1 MHDPATSSFW
11 SMHPRYLVLL
21 AFTSAIVG
29 CSRATPGTPA
39 IDKATFDVVIEN
51 GRIVDGTGNPWTY
64 GDVGIRGARIVA
76 VTQAGVLHEASA
88 KLRID
93 AHHHIVAPGFIDLQ
107 GQSIAALTWG
117 DGRVVSKVT
126 QGVTT
131 EILGEG
137 TTPGPSNAHVDS
149 LGDVQ
154 TMEPPPPPAL
164 LQTFQGEHG
173 FGAWLDAMR
182 HHRNSIN
189 AGSFLGA
196 QTVRASVMG
205 FKAGAPN
212 AAELDSMRAV
222 VRNAMRE
229 GAFGIASALIYP
241 PGSYAGTN
249 ELIELAKAM
258 APFHGEYITHMRSE
272 DDSLFEAM
280 DEAFRIA
287 REGGVRLEIFHLK
300 ASNRRN
306 WSKAP
311 EMVAKIDSARASGL
325 DVGATM
331 YPYPFSGNNLGEC
344 FPDWAAENGKLMD
357 NLKNPETR
365 SRILNEM
372 ADPKGDPLCQIEGPS
387 AYLIADF
394 KRPEYAKYE
403 GKRLSEIAADMKKP
417 WPETV
422 IELITTE
429 GRDLSKINFTMSE
442 DNVKMQIKSPWV
454 VIGTDADGVDPDST
468 KIVVHPRAYGSY
480 PRILGRY
487 VREQK
492 LFPLEEAIR
501 KMSGGVAQR
510 LGLQDRGLIREG
522 MYADIV
528 VFDDATIID
537 LATPEKPHQ
546 ISKGV
551 EEVFVN
557 GVQVLHDGKHTGAT
571 PGQVITGPGT
581 VTR

>member
-1 MHDPATSSFW
+1 MHDLATSSFW
-11 SMHPRYLVLL
+11 AMHPRYLVLL
-21 AFTSAIVG
+21 AFTSTIVG
-29 CSRATPGTPA
+29 CSHGTPGTPA

-76 VTQAGVLHEASA
+76 VTQPGVLHEASA

-212 AAELDSMRAV
+212 AAELDGMRAV

-365 SRILNEM
+365 SRILKEM

-403 GKRLSEIAADMKKP
+403 GKRLSEIAADLKKP

-442 DNVKMQIKSPWV
+442 DNVRMQIKYPWV

-557 GVQVLHDGKHTGAT
+557 GVEVLHDGKHTGAT

-581 VTR
+581 VAR